1 MFCVRTTSNAS
12 TKTFDTV
19 EMVRVV
25 RDELS
30 ARIAMMSADEE
41 NRWLRFTEVSDPTL
55 RRLMEL
61 AAQQGVAVGG
71 ASGS

>member
-1 MFCVRTTSNAS
+1 MSNA

-19 EMVRVV
+19 EMVRAV

-30 ARIAMMSADEE
+30 ARIATMSVDEE
-41 NRWLRFTEVSDPTL
+41 NRWLRSTELSDPTL

-61 AAQQGVAVGG
+61 AARERRSDETSKEDSDVQG
-71 ASGS
+71 

>member
-1 MFCVRTTSNAS
+1 MSNA

-19 EMVRVV
+19 EMVRAV

-30 ARIAMMSADEE
+30 ARIATMSADEE
-41 NRWLRFTEVSDPTL
+41 NRWLRFTELSDPTL

-61 AAQQGVAVGG
+61 ALAAQQGVVVDG

>member
-1 MFCVRTTSNAS
+1 MSSA

-19 EMVRVV
+19 EMVRAI

-30 ARIAMMSADEE
+30 GRIATMSVDEE
-41 NRWLRFTEVSDPTL
+41 NRWLRSTELSDPTL

-61 AAQQGVAVGG
+61 AARERRTDETSKEDPDVQ
-71 ASGS
+71 

>member
-1 MFCVRTTSNAS
+1 MSSAP
-12 TKTFDTV
+12 TKTFDAV
-19 EMVRVV
+19 EMVRAV

-30 ARIAMMSADEE
+30 ARIATMSADEE
-41 NRWLRFTEVSDPTL
+41 NRWLRSKELTDPTL

-61 AAQQGVAVGG
+61 ATKQGDADR